1 MTNPNKIGAADSP
14 FRPAGSPA
22 SVPPGFILASSA
34 LVLCFGW
41 PLFQLARFAVGS
53 QMYSHIVLIPLIS
66 AWLVWQR
73 RAALPAPSAPNRQ
86 LAVVF
91 FAAGLAV
98 LAGYAVMAFPTS
110 TLARDDGLAL
120 TTLSFLVLFAG
131 VCAWFLGR
139 ETLRAVCFPLAFLLF
154 MIPMPVFFVGWI
166 ESALQ
171 QGSAA
176 VANAFFTLAGTTV
189 FAQGLTFQ
197 FSTITIQIAPEC
209 SGIHSSLALLMTS
222 VLAGYFFLRTPG
234 RRTILT
240 LAVLPLALLR
250 NGFRVFVLGEL
261 CVHIGPEM
269 IDSYIHHHGGPIFFI
284 LSLIPFFLLLVLL
297 IKSERKKGR
306 AGAPLAWPG
315 AES

>member
-1 MTNPNKIGAADSP
+1 MNQPQKISVAESSSPPAD
-14 FRPAGSPA
+14 RPAAMPRGFVFA
-22 SVPPGFILASSA
+22 SAA
-34 LVLCFGW
+34 LVLGFGW
-41 PLFQLARFAVGS
+41 PLYQLMRFAIGS
-53 QMYSHIVLIPLIS
+53 ELYSHIALIPLIS

-73 RAALPAPSAPNRQ
+73 RATLPAPSAPNRQ

-98 LAGYAVMAFPTS
+98 LAGYALMAFPTS

-139 ETLRAVCFPLAFLLF
+139 VTLRAVCFPLAFLLF
-154 MIPMPVFFVGWI
+154 MIPMPVFFIGWI
-166 ESALQ
+166 ETALQ
-171 QGSAA
+171 HGSAA
-176 VANAFFTLAGTTV
+176 VAHALFTLAGTTV
-189 FAQGLTFQ
+189 FASDLTFQ
-197 FSTITIQIAPEC
+197 LSTITIQIAPEC
-209 SGIHSSLALLMTS
+209 SGIHSTLALLITS
-222 VLAGYFFLRTPG
+222 VVAGYFFLRSPG

-250 NGFRVFVLGEL
+250 NGFRVFVIGEL
-261 CVHIGPEM
+261 CVHVGPEM

-297 IKSERKKGR
+297 IKTERKKGR
-306 AGAPLAWPG
+306 TGEPVA
-315 AES
+315 